1 MATRTP
7 PAKAPTKTQLL
18 GKAKSAHDIQIQA
31 IYEVGAA
38 IVAQLVDI
46 KNYTRKLADMPQN
59 RP

>member
-7 PAKAPTKTQLL
+7 TEKAPTKTQLL
-18 GKAKSAHDIQIQA
+18 GRAKSAHDIQIQA